1 LSRLTS
7 ETNPEPGTTN
17 YTYDTDTTCG
27 TYTGDLVKKVDA
39 VGNVTCAAYD
49 ALHRRTAITYPSGT
63 YAPATPAKYFVYDA
77 ATVNAVAMANAK
89 GRLAEAYTVTC
100 PTCAKTTDVG
110 ISYTGR
116 GEVSDVYE
124 STPHSSGYYHVNATY
139 WAHGALN
146 QLSGLAGLPTLT
158 YGVDGEGRPNSV
170 SAATGQ
176 NPVSSTTYN
185 VASQPTQ
192 VNLGSS
198 DSDSFSYDS
207 NTGRMTQYKYNV
219 NTQSVIGNLGWNANS
234 TLASLN
240 ITDPFNSANTQ
251 NCSYSHDDLTRIGSV
266 NCGAVWS
273 QTFSYDAFGNITK
286 SGSMSFQPTY
296 SSTTNRMSSLPGY
309 TPTYDAN
316 GNVLNDNF
324 HSYTWDANGRAVTLD
339 AVGLTYD
346 ALGRIVEQN
355 RSGVYTEIVYAPTG
369 AKLGLMSGQTLQKA
383 FAFLPGNGTAVYN
396 ASGLSYYRHPDWL
409 GSSRFASTP
418 ARAMYF
424 STAYAPFGEPYAQSG
439 TTELSF
445 TGQNQDTVGGS
456 YDFLFREYATQAAGL
471 RPIWEG

>member
-1 LSRLTS
+1 
-7 ETNPEPGTTN
+7 
-17 YTYDTDTTCG
+17 
-27 TYTGDLVKKVDA
+27 
-39 VGNVTCAAYD
+39 
-49 ALHRRTAITYPSGT
+49 
-63 YAPATPAKYFVYDA
+63 
-77 ATVNAVAMANAK
+77 
-89 GRLAEAYTVTC
+89 
-100 PTCAKTTDVG
+100 
-110 ISYTGR
+110 
-116 GEVSDVYE
+116 SDVYE

-139 WAHGALN
+139 WAHVALN

-316 GNVLNDNF
+316 GNVLN
-324 HSYTWDANGRAVTLD
+324 
-339 AVGLTYD
+339 
-346 ALGRIVEQN
+346 
-355 RSGVYTEIVYAPTG
+355 
-369 AKLGLMSGQTLQKA
+369 
-383 FAFLPGNGTAVYN
+383 
-396 ASGLSYYRHPDWL
+396 
-409 GSSRFASTP
+409 
-418 ARAMYF
+418 
-424 STAYAPFGEPYAQSG
+424 
-439 TTELSF
+439 
-445 TGQNQDTVGGS
+445 
-456 YDFLFREYATQAAGL
+456 
-471 RPIWEG
+471 